1 MNNFQFT
8 FKAII
13 MKSLL
18 IIFLSCTYFINSSA
32 QNTRINFKENE
43 KIAWGSLSA
52 QQPSYG
58 FYGQEFEFSK
68 DVELVSFSVYIVQK
82 PDHADETKSTINY
95 SIWSFD
101 AIPKN
106 EIFLSEPVNITQSE
120 INNWKKFQFNTPL
133 KLSKGKYLFGVG
145 QSKIQG
151 FVAFG
156 NGIANDDY
164 HSKLWAKT
172 PMEGYSDGTKWFDFL
187 KAIDYS
193 GQPGVVMMRLEY
205 K

>member
-1 MNNFQFT
+1 
-8 FKAII
+8 

-18 IIFLSCTYFINSSA
+18 FIFLSCSYFINCLA
-32 QNTRINFKENE
+32 QDTRVNFKENE
-43 KIAWGSLSA
+43 KITYGSLSA
-52 QQPSYG
+52 GKPSYG

-68 DVELVSFSVYIVQK
+68 DVELLSFSVYIVQR
-82 PDHADETKSTINY
+82 PNHADETKSTINY

-133 KLSKGKYLFGVG
+133 KLSKGTYLFAVG
-145 QSKIQG
+145 QSEIQG

-156 NGIANDDY
+156 NGFAKDDY
-164 HSKLWAKT
+164 QSKLWTKT
-172 PMEGYSDGTKWFDFL
+172 PKEGYSDGTKWFDL
-187 KAIDYS
+187 LEAVNYS
-193 GQPGVVMMRLEY
+193 GQQQPVVMMRLEY